1 MGIIGLA
8 LDGRR
13 GILGAPYRLFDE
25 VGSTNDEAA
34 AWAREGAPHGALV
47 VAESQTKGR
56 GRLGRAWSSPPGDDL
71 YLSVVLRPRMPP
83 AAAPPLTLAVGLAL
97 LDTARAFGASAHLK
111 WPNDLLVEIDGAR
124 RKVAGVL
131 TEMATSGSRIEHVIV
146 GIGLNVG
153 AREFPPE
160 LTGVATSLRLAT
172 ARAPDRG
179 EVLVT
184 LLDGLD
190 RRYAD
195 FVAHGTPATVR
206 TWKREVDFLGRIVT
220 VSAGREKITGLA
232 QDLDDEGALILVDES
247 GTRHRLWAGDVQ
259 EATAR

>member
-1 MGIIGLA
+1 MSLEVA
-8 LDGRR
+8 LGGRR
-13 GILGAPYRLFDE
+13 GILGAPYRLLGE
-25 VGSTNDEAA
+25 ARSTNDEAA
-34 AWAREGAPHGALV
+34 AWARDGAPHGALV

-56 GRLGRAWSSPPGDDL
+56 GRLGRAWSSPPGDGL
-71 YLSVVLRPRMPP
+71 YLSVVLRPRVPP

-111 WPNDLLVEIDGAR
+111 WPNDLLVDVGGVR

-131 TEMATSGSRIEHVIV
+131 TEMATSGTRIEHVIV

-153 AREFPPE
+153 TLEFPPE
-160 LTGVATSLRLAT
+160 LTDVATSLRLAT
-172 ARAPDRG
+172 ARALDRG

-195 FVAHGTPATVR
+195 FIAHGTPATVR
-206 TWKREVDFLGRIVT
+206 TWKREVDFLGRVVT
-220 VSAGREKITGLA
+220 VSAGSEKVIGLA
-232 QDLDDEGALILVDES
+232 EDIDDEGALIVVEEH

-259 EATAR
+259 DATAR